1 MEGFK
6 QRNER
11 TTPVSGW
18 RTDQKA
24 ARGDVENQLWT
35 TTDQARCFITAWFR
49 VKKYRDERGGED
61 GGIFRRKTSTGPN
74 SELYMVLRPSTG
86 QNPIWECK
94 KYTYTILRPI
104 LEV

>member
-11 TTPVSGW
+11 IIPVSGW

-35 TTDQARCFITAWFR
+35 ATDQARCFITVWFR
-49 VKKYRDERGGED
+49 VKKYRDERGKDE
-61 GGIFRRKTSTGPN
+61 GIFRRKTSTGPS
-74 SELYMVLRPSTG
+74 SELYMVLRASTG
-86 QNPIWECK
+86 QNPSWEHK
-94 KYTYTILRPI
+94 K
-104 LEV
+104 

>member
-11 TTPVSGW
+11 IIPVSGW

-35 TTDQARCFITAWFR
+35 ATDQTRCFITVWFR
-49 VKKYRDERGGED
+49 VKKYRDERGED
-61 GGIFRRKTSTGPN
+61 EGIFRRKTSTGPS
-74 SELYMVLRPSTG
+74 SELYVVLRASTG
-86 QNPIWECK
+86 QNPSWECK
-94 KYTYTILRPI
+94 KYMYTILSPI

>member
-11 TTPVSGW
+11 IIPVSGW

-35 TTDQARCFITAWFR
+35 TTDQARCFITVWFR
-49 VKKYRDERGGED
+49 VKKYRDERGEG
-61 GGIFRRKTSTGPN
+61 GGILRRKTSTGPS
-74 SELYMVLRPSTG
+74 SELYMVLRASTG
-86 QNPIWECK
+86 QNPSWECK
-94 KYTYTILRPI
+94 KYMYTILSPI